1 MIAPTPLHL
10 CPVEWERDV
19 PHAFMFDGNGVPVPV
34 LFQGAR
40 MEIVISPTF
49 RRGVYVAHPVGE
61 RGGLRV
67 RDALYLPEGEAL
79 TVEHAVALLRVKA
92 AVRTIGEALRAIGRA
107 WHDDRVTL
115 PDADC
120 RCHACL
126 DAHQTPLERMQRGMV
141 VCRTCGNKR
150 CPKASDHR
158 HACTGSNDP
167 GQAGSVYGPAMGVP

>member
-1 MIAPTPLHL
+1 MIAAVVL
-10 CPVEWERDV
+10 CDTC
-19 PHAFMFDGNGVPVPV
+19 
-34 LFQGAR
+34 GAPR
-40 MEIVISPTF
+40 V
-49 RRGVYVAHPVGE
+49 RRGFVLRAHHRNVCDENLVAVW
-61 RGGLRV
+61 RNI
-67 RDALYLPEGEAL
+67 
-79 TVEHAVALLRVKA
+79 A
-92 AVRTIGEALRAIGRA
+92 ASLRAIGRA

-120 RCHACL
+120 HCRACL

-167 GQAGSVYGPAMGVP
+167 GQAGSVYGPAMGAP